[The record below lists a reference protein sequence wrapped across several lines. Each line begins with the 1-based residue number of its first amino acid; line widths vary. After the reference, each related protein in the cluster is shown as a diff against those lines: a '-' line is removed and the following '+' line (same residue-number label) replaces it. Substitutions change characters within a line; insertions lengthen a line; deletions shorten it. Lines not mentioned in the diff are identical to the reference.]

1 MFRQIK
7 GQDHALHI
15 LQAAIQN
22 HRIAQAYLFHG
33 PVGVG
38 KFTTALYFGMAL
50 NCLSSSEFR
59 PCGVCAS
66 CRKFLALDHPDL
78 IYIFPTPNLKSN
90 ADGEYQKKE
99 AQDQYEA
106 FLKNKVETPWEVFRF
121 NSSTLI
127 RKESMSMLIKRLEL
141 SIFEGPYRICI
152 IEDADEMNTA
162 TANAFLKTL
171 EEPPRNTIVVLVTTR
186 LSMML
191 PTIISRCQ
199 PVYFKPLTRGV
210 LESILVDKHECDTAT
225 ARVASR
231 IAGGNLKKAIQIAA
245 GSTGELRNLAFEI
258 TDLAIHDRE
267 LDFHFLIGRIKEYIN
282 AESLTELIGYICFI
296 VSDMVVYHSN
306 PEDVTNVDRLDI
318 LAAISP
324 HEELADAALEFL
336 VQAEDLKRK
345 LDGNVNANLVLI
357 NLFMRLRA
365 LLIRFREM

>member
-1 MFRQIK
+1 MFRQLK

-22 HRIAQAYLFHG
+22 NRIAQAYLFHG

-59 PCGVCAS
+59 PCGVCSS
-66 CRKFLALDHPDL
+66 CHKFLALDHPDL
-78 IYIFPTPNLKSN
+78 IYIFPTPNLKTK

-99 AQDQYEA
+99 AQEQYEA
-106 FLKNKVETPWEVFRF
+106 FLKNKVETPWEDFRF
-121 NSSTLI
+121 NSGTEI
-127 RKESMSMLIKRLEL
+127 RKDSMSMLIKRLEL

-152 IEDADEMNTA
+152 IENADEMNIQ

-171 EEPPRNTIVVLVTTR
+171 EEPPRNTILILVTTR

-210 LESILVDKHECDTAT
+210 LESILADKFECDSAT

-231 IAGGNLKKAIQIAA
+231 IAGGNLKKAIKIAS
-245 GSTGELRNLAFEI
+245 GTTSELRNLAFEI
-258 TDLAIHDRE
+258 TEMAIYDRE
-267 LDFHFLIGRIKEYIN
+267 LDFHGLIGRIREYIN

-296 VSDMVVYHSN
+296 INDMVVYHSN
-306 PEDVTNVDRLDI
+306 PEDVTNIDHPDI
-318 LAAISP
+318 LTSIAP
-324 HEELADAALEFL
+324 HEDLADAALDFL

-365 LLIRFREM
+365 MLTRFRSI